1 MYYKGATAGLIVYD
15 ISSME
20 SFEGAKRWVKELK
33 NQTGNDITLA
43 IVGNKIDLDSRAVP
57 HQLAKDF
64 SEQNQVLFREVSAK

>member
-33 NQTGNDITLA
+33 SQTGNDITLA
-43 IVGNKIDLDSRAVP
+43 IVGNK
-57 HQLAKDF
+57 
-64 SEQNQVLFREVSAK
+64 